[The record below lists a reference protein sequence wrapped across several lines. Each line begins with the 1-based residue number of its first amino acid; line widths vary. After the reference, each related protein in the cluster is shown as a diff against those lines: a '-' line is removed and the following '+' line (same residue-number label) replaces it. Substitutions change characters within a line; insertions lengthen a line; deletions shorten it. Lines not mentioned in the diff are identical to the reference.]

1 MRPRELTRTSCLFDK
16 HRMPKIATK
25 FTADVA
31 VKVGR
36 QCLTI
41 KLPLDLGDLDGSNL
55 EGSVLNSANAKVKES
70 LKLVIANLRD
80 LKSAHK
86 AYRKAHP

>member
-1 MRPRELTRTSCLFDK
+1 
-16 HRMPKIATK
+16 MPKTATK

-36 QCLTI
+36 QSLTI
-41 KLPLDLGDLDGSNL
+41 KLPLDLADLDGSNL
-55 EGSVLNSANAKVKES
+55 EGSVLDSANAKIKEG
-70 LKLVIANLRD
+70 LKLAVVNLGD

-86 AYRKAHP
+86 TYKKAHP

>member
-1 MRPRELTRTSCLFDK
+1 
-16 HRMPKIATK
+16 MPKIATK

-41 KLPLDLGDLDGSNL
+41 KLPLDLADLDGSNL
-55 EGSVLNSANAKVKES
+55 EGSVMNSANAKVKEG
-70 LKLVIANLRD
+70 LKVSIANLGN

-86 AYRKAHP
+86 AYKKAHP